1 MHYVVTIQ
9 HSSQFSMSMPF
20 KSDTYQTFIFMS
32 ASTTLT
38 WAVQSREKAREVS
51 ISSNLK
57 TAKTLRHSYYLAL
70 IQHSISASNLNEF
83 FFVFFSM
90 TPKQTKKS
98 IFDWMDL
105 SSINFFLLLLQPLTS
120 LSVLSHLFFCYM
132 KASFMGSISIHIYI
146 HLVCKRRDVSSL
158 TIWRYCKN

>member
-1 MHYVVTIQ
+1 MT
-9 HSSQFSMSMPF
+9 F
-20 KSDTYQTFIFMS
+20 KPETYQTFIFMS

-38 WAVQSREKAREVS
+38 WAVQSREKDREVS

-70 IQHSISASNLNEF
+70 IQFLLQFLPPTLMI

-90 TPKQTKKS
+90 TPKQNEK
-98 IFDWMDL
+98 INLWMNGL
-105 SSINFFLLLLQPLTS
+105 EFYQFFLLLLQPLTS